1 MRKLM
6 VFNSVTIDGYFTDKN
21 GDMSWAHKQDP
32 EWDDFVANN
41 AKSGGELLFG
51 RLTYDLMVSFW
62 PTPAAAQMFPD
73 VAEGMNEAPKVVF
86 SRTMD
91 KASWNNTRLFKGDVE
106 NEVQKLKAEP
116 GDQLVL
122 MGSGTIVSQL
132 AQAELI
138 DEYQIVLNP
147 IVLGGGR
154 TMFEDVKNKLNLK
167 LTNTRTFKNGNVVL
181 TYEPAG

>member
-73 VAEGMNEAPKVVF
+73 VAKGMNEAPKVVF

-91 KASWNNTRLFKGDVE
+91 KASWNNTRLFKGDLE